1 MTTATR
7 IWLSAGVLG
16 AALVVQTGLQAHMM
30 FGPTNTYPE
39 LKKPLVELPMVFEA
53 ERKDGTP
60 LVWGFVTS
68 AAEGKTLEKL
78 KYKPLGMVFRRGR
91 SPELNVDVEFYI
103 VHSENGED
111 RKHHPEIC
119 TRDVQQIPED
129 LTAQKI
135 IFLGDDTKRPVQRF
149 SFVNG
154 PAQST
159 TVYYFHYTI
168 LPEEREGQTWL
179 QRLHQMYG
187 RNPPSM
193 TVQVTT
199 NAARDRWP
207 LIEQDLIATLD
218 RKLRSDH
225 LPDGVRMGCDRL
237 PIGIA
242 PK

>member
-1 MTTATR
+1 MTTSKR
-7 IWLSAGVLG
+7 IWLAVGVLG
-16 AALVVQTGLQAHMM
+16 IALAVQTGLQAHMM
-30 FGPTNTYPE
+30 FGPTNSYPE
-39 LKKPLVELPMVFEA
+39 LRKPLVQLPMVFET
-53 ERKDGTP
+53 ERKDEAP
-60 LVWGFVTS
+60 LAWGFVTS
-68 AAEGKTLEKL
+68 ASEKDTLKKL
-78 KYKPLGMVFRRGR
+78 PFVPLEMVYRRGR
-91 SPELNVDVEFYI
+91 SPALNVDVECYI
-103 VHSENGED
+103 VHSQNGED

-129 LTAQKI
+129 PAGREI
-135 IFLGDDTKRPVQRF
+135 IFLGGDPKRPVQRF
-149 SFVNG
+149 SFLNG

-168 LPEEREGQTWL
+168 LPEEREGQSWL

-199 NAARDRWP
+199 NAGRDRWP